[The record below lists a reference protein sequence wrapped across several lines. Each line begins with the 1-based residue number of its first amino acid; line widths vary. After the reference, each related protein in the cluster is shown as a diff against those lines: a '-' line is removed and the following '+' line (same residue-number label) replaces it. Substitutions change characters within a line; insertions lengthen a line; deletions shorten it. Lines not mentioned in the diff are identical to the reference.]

1 MNAIVLGNG
10 RSGKAASELLRREGW
25 HVHVLNGDDT
35 WPDGIWNLCV
45 TSPGIPLDHRWQE
58 LARNS
63 GVRIISELQLGAER
77 FRKMGGR
84 MLAVTG
90 SKGKSSVVK
99 LVAEALGGIPC
110 GNYGKPLCEVVL
122 DFMGTDPSNN
132 VGNVGTGPKK
142 SAKNPIAVVEVSSFQ
157 METTDLPSD
166 TFDAAA
172 ILNLQEDHLDRHG
185 SVAIYHA
192 LKRKLLDFATV
203 KILGT
208 DPSRAEGIV
217 GGIVGTDPSEM
228 GINPNKS
235 EKNNNDCNL
244 FKGSYFDNPIL
255 KSNGMCAVALMRAY
269 GLDDDAIREAF
280 RRFVAL
286 PHRMQFVGEFDGVT
300 WIDDSK
306 ATSISALI
314 AGVTMAISSFN
325 GKSFNFS
332 TSTEGSVPIATSIA
346 STASSEGSVP
356 RVRLIAGG
364 LAKGDDPAMAREC
377 LAKGVAKVYLIGQC
391 ATAFAEAWK
400 DIVLCEV
407 CGTMD
412 VAVAEAKNDSRE
424 GDCVLLSPGA
434 ASFDQFKS
442 YGERGDRFAYL
453 SAHCRCDVNHTVS
466 VDSHQ
471 GHRLT

>member
-1 MNAIVLGNG
+1 MNAVILGNG
-10 RSGKAASELLRREGW
+10 GSGKAAAELLRREGW
-25 HVHVLNGDDT
+25 RVTVLDGTDA
-35 WPDGIWNLCV
+35 WPEGAWDLCV
-45 TSPGIPLDHRWQE
+45 TSPGVPMDHPWQNA
-58 LARNS
+58 ARS
-63 GVRIISELQLGAER
+63 HGVRIMSELQLGAER
-77 FRKMGGR
+77 YRALGGR

-99 LVAEALGGIPC
+99 LVADALGGIPC

-122 DFMGTDPSNN
+122 DFVDFMGTDPEKTKGQTI
-132 VGNVGTGPKK
+132 GNEGTDPRAVVYGSKL
-142 SAKNPIAVVEVSSFQ
+142 PIAIVEISSFQ
-157 METTDLPSD
+157 LETTELPPD
-166 TFDAAA
+166 TFEAAA

-185 SVAIYHA
+185 TVAKYHA
-192 LKRKLLDFATV
+192 LKRKLLDFASV
-203 KILGT
+203 K
-208 DPSRAEGIV
+208 
-217 GGIVGTDPSEM
+217 IVGTDPENDGYGMVS
-228 GINPNKS
+228 GVSKR
-235 EKNNNDCNL
+235 EKTDKNCDLFADC
-244 FKGSYFDNPIL
+244 YFDNPIL
-255 KSNGMCAVALMRAY
+255 RDNGLSAVALMKAV
-269 GLDDDAIREAF
+269 GLADDAIRAAF
-280 RRFVAL
+280 MRFEAL
-286 PHRMQFVGEFDGVT
+286 PHRMQTVGVHDGVA
-300 WIDDSK
+300 WVDDSK

-314 AGVTMAISSFN
+314 AGVTMAYSRL
-325 GKSFNFS
+325 
-332 TSTEGSVPIATSIA
+332 
-346 STASSEGSVP
+346 GSVP

>member
-10 RSGKAASELLRREGW
+10 RSGKAAAELLRREGW
-25 HVHVLNGDDT
+25 CVHVLDGDEA
-35 WPDGIWNLCV
+35 WPEGDWNICV
-45 TSPGIPLDHRWQE
+45 TSPGIPLDHRWQVA
-58 LARNS
+58 ARNS
-63 GVRIISELQLGAER
+63 GIRVISELQLGAER
-77 FRKMGGR
+77 LRKMGGR

-132 VGNVGTGPKK
+132 VGNVGTDPKK

-185 SVAIYHA
+185 SVEVYHS
-192 LKRKLLDFATV
+192 LKRKLLDFTAT
-203 KILGT
+203 K
-208 DPSRAEGIV
+208 
-217 GGIVGTDPSEM
+217 IVGTDPSEM

-235 EKNNNDCNL
+235 EKNNNDCDL

-286 PHRMQFVGEFDGVT
+286 PHRMQIVGKFDGVT

-314 AGVTMAISSFN
+314 AGVTIAISSFTS
-325 GKSFNFS
+325 KSFNFS
-332 TSTEGSVPIATSIA
+332 TSFEGSVP
-346 STASSEGSVP
+346 TAPPLVTEALYEGAVP

-364 LAKGDDPAMAREC
+364 LAKGDDPGLAAEC
-377 LAKGVAKVYLIGQC
+377 LAKGVAKVYLIGHC
-391 ATAFAEAWK
+391 ADVFEKAWK
-400 DIVLCEV
+400 GVVQCEM
-407 CGTMD
+407 CGTLET
-412 VAVAEAKNDSRE
+412 AVEKARFESNE
-424 GDCVLLSPGA
+424 GDCVILSPGT

-442 YGERGDRFAYL
+442 YGERGDRFA
-453 SAHCRCDVNHTVS
+453 AFARTVHS
-466 VDSHQ
+466 D
-471 GHRLT
+471 